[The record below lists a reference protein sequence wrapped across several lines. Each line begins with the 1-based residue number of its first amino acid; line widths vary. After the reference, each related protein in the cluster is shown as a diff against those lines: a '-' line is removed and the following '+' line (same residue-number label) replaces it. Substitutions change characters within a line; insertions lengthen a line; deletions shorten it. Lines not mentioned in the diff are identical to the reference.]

1 MTMDLRGRQLQGGKY
16 ELQETIAQG
25 GMATVYTAHMRTLDS
40 TVAVKILDPRFG
52 RSEPFRERFRAEA
65 HKLAALHHPN
75 IIEVYDLD
83 EDNSVMYIAMRYVSN
98 GTLRDYLRAIG
109 GPIDLN
115 LAAKLVA
122 QVASALQ
129 CAHDAGVV
137 HQDIKPANILL
148 GGADWPLLSD
158 FGIAGWTVGEV
169 ISDRHDL

>member
-1 MTMDLRGRQLQGGKY
+1 MDLRGRLLQGGKY

-25 GMATVYTAHMRTLDS
+25 GMATVYTAHMRTLDA
-40 TVAVKILDPRFG
+40 TVAVKILDPRFAQN
-52 RSEPFRERFRAEA
+52 ETFRERFLAED
-65 HKLAALHHPN
+65 K
-75 IIEVYDLD
+75 
-83 EDNSVMYIAMRYVSN
+83 SVMYIAMRYVGN

-169 ISDRHDL
+169 VGTPQYMSPSNGRGCRWTAGPI